1 MSIIYSYPEQ
11 GQLNADDMLIG
22 TSAEKVGGKQ
32 KNITRNFTVQQI
44 ADFIN
49 QGTGFVDPVASDFQ
63 IPVFNQEG
71 KKITGSIM
79 SQNIYPNGSAITIAG
94 SLTVNNDLTAS
105 GNILLGS
112 GSNSIVLQ
120 SPTTLGGP
128 IKDSSNTLGVSNQIL
143 ISNGLGNLVWQNYEA
158 GLTYEGTWN
167 ASTNTPTLTSG
178 QGVSGHFYIVN
189 VAGNTN
195 LDGNNDWR
203 VGDWAV
209 FFDAGGAGTAGW
221 QKIDNTSV
229 LTGSGTANTFAM
241 WTATETL
248 NDSLLSQDAGATKV
262 IVDGL
267 LEIKGDGTS
276 QDGRIKLN
284 CWNNNHGVT
293 IQSPPHSAAQ
303 SWTWILPQTTGGANQ
318 VLTTDGGTPSQ
329 LSWTDGET
337 NISIAGSGNTDVS
350 TVKGLAGFSSDDFTV
365 SSNGWVEAKDF
376 NGSTPGYVP
385 DATSATAGT
394 FLKEDGTWS
403 AIAPP
408 TGIGS
413 YTTGN
418 GTILIPQTTST
429 QLAIS
434 DILASGSVY
443 TFLSGLSLGDL
454 VQITDGTVNGF
465 FTFTIAGSGPNAWR
479 FAYVSGEIPTNFS
492 TATNAI
498 NLRNAA
504 AGVIGNVTGTGT
516 QNYVTKWSSGGT
528 GIEDS
533 TIFDTGTN
541 VGIGTASPDTSTKL
555 SVSTPQLGAASGTGI
570 TLSGWNGTSQSKVQ
584 LMSYG
589 IDDGTF
595 AIRSGSSNTE
605 KMRIDSDGNVGIGTS
620 SPNSYYAGA
629 NNLVI
634 EKADGAGLTIASNAT
649 SDGSIYFA
657 DGITGAQAYAGY
669 LEYNHSSDF
678 FRVGVN
684 GTEKM
689 RITSGG
695 NVGIGTSSPGAK
707 LEVAGSVG
715 SFKTTGHQIFLT
727 RNGNNEIYT
736 VGASSVLALGTNSTE
751 SMRIDSSGRV
761 LMGVTDG
768 AGSIK
773 LTVGDGTNPRME
785 ITPVT
790 NAIALEVLNDER
802 SLSKP
807 LKIYAE
813 ETVFHSRN
821 HPSGY
826 AEAMRVDSNGNVG
839 IGAASPAVSLDI
851 SATDAVQMPVG
862 LTGDRPAGANG
873 MLRYNSTNNGFEGY
887 INGNWGDI
895 GGGSSGGLIFR
906 GTFDASNGSITGGGN
921 LYTCPTGGPGGT
933 VDIAVGDLYIVT
945 TAGSFYCSGTSL
957 NIGDEVICITAAT
970 AGNSSVTD
978 WNAVASGAGGAVTG
992 SGTTNY
998 VPKFTGATVVGNSS
1012 IFNDASGNVGIG
1024 TTSPVEKLYVNSTSG
1039 DARIGLNAPTGSDT
1053 EIKFSNAGV
1062 VQYSIGHDDATDNF
1076 VIGTANVDTPKV
1088 SITSAGNVGIG
1099 TTSPGAKLD
1108 VSGNGKFTIQSG
1120 AINNTAPDAVTLS
1133 NVTTA
1138 AHAAGLGASLKF
1150 DFTNSTS
1157 SYAGSVISSESNA
1170 DPNTSDLV
1178 FKPRNY
1184 GNAEAMRID
1193 SSGNVGIGTTA
1204 PNAKLHIKE
1213 TTAST
1218 SQIKMSAASNEAN
1231 YGYLTMTDNTIN
1243 TAKLTL
1249 GTTFGYNVEVPAI
1262 TIFNGEVCIGT
1273 TNPTEKLQVDG
1284 NIRAVTSGET
1294 KIKIRGSGDSSDLN
1308 LVSQN
1313 QTFFVKR
1320 GASERMTIDSSGNVG
1335 IGTSSPGARLE
1346 VVEASPTNGIVA
1358 DFVNSTNAG
1367 GTTAAIKLSNTTLD
1381 SCDVILGANRVGANF
1396 GSDFFISLSDS
1407 VDGTI
1412 QERFR
1417 ITEAGKVGIGTDQ
1430 PEVSLYISAT
1440 DAILVPTGTTNDRP
1454 SGILPG
1460 MIRYNTSTNEF
1471 EGYSGTLNVSGSWGA
1486 LGGSSGAPTITKDLF
1501 QVTTAQSIFNLTAGV
1516 NPQDANY
1523 VNIFIDGVYQ
1533 NSGTYTVAT
1542 ATGTTTVNLNT
1553 AAPVGT
1559 SVEIISTT

>member
-1 MSIIYSYPEQ
+1 MPNWKKLIVSGSDAT
-11 GQLNADDMLIG
+11 LNNLNVTNA
-22 TSAEKVGGKQ
+22 V
-32 KNITRNFTVQQI
+32 
-44 ADFIN
+44 
-49 QGTGFVDPVASDFQ
+49 
-63 IPVFNQEG
+63 
-71 KKITGSIM
+71 
-79 SQNIYPNGSAITIAG
+79 
-94 SLTVNNDLTAS
+94 TAS
-105 GNILLGS
+105 
-112 GSNSIVLQ
+112 
-120 SPTTLGGP
+120 
-128 IKDSSNTLGVSNQIL
+128 
-143 ISNGLGNLVWQNYEA
+143 
-158 GLTYEGTWN
+158 
-167 ASTNTPTLTSG
+167 
-178 QGVSGHFYIVN
+178 
-189 VAGNTN
+189 
-195 LDGNNDWR
+195 
-203 VGDWAV
+203 
-209 FFDAGGAGTAGW
+209 FF
-221 QKIDNTSV
+221 
-229 LTGSGTANTFAM
+229 
-241 WTATETL
+241 
-248 NDSLLSQDAGATKV
+248 
-262 IVDGL
+262 
-267 LEIKGDGTS
+267 KGDGSALTGISTGTS
-276 QDGRIKLN
+276 NYTDLTNI
-284 CWNNNHGVT
+284 
-293 IQSPPHSAAQ
+293 P
-303 SWTWILPQTTGGANQ
+303 GGIISSSTFNQ
-318 VLTTDGGTPSQ
+318 
-329 LSWTDGET
+329 
-337 NISIAGSGNTDVS
+337 NISIAKTDPTLTLFDNSGANSDPSGKIVFSEFNNSNNFEISYNGVNDRLEFIGLISSTPTDLVYINRNATTPL
-350 TVKGLAGFSSDDFTV
+350 TVKGGATFDGGIQLVDSNTTLTQYDSNGSLQIDTQHGYVRLGPNNSSYSHFDTDRGKFYFSKRITVDEGILSSYNDDLQLQSPEGSTRLTLDKDTGHATFTNAVSASNLHIEGNSFIDAAVSAATLTLGRYSGKPTIKAGTDDSGYMLIDSSGGFTGLNWYSGDDVILVNGGGNVGIGTTSPSTKLDVNGTVTATAFAGDGSGLTGITDTNTQLSNAEVRTAVEAATNSNVFTDADHTKLNSVETNATADQSASEILTSIKTVDGSGSGLDADTLDGIDSTDFYRQIAENQNTVGPGWMTVARSSNARGHADIIVSDGDSGDHGFIQVNWLRSYNDSSFTVTNTGGHQNRITGVRVLQESADVTYGNKYLQVYVTV
-365 SSNGWVEAKDF
+365 SSTYYTRINKFG
-376 NGSTPGYVP
+376 NPG
-385 DATSATAGT
+385 A
-394 FLKEDGTWS
+394 
-403 AIAPP
+403 
-408 TGIGS
+408 
-413 YTTGN
+413 YTTNFTAPTPVIENTKTGYAVK
-418 GTILIPQTTST
+418 GTSLTSLSDYNFGAEQGVETNKLKVLDESIL
-429 QLAIS
+429 
-434 DILASGSVY
+434 
-443 TFLSGLSLGDL
+443 
-454 VQITDGTVNGF
+454 
-465 FTFTIAGSGPNAWR
+465 
-479 FAYVSGEIPTNFS
+479 
-492 TATNAI
+492 
-498 NLRNAA
+498 
-504 AGVIGNVTGTGT
+504 TG
-516 QNYVTKWSSGGT
+516 
-528 GIEDS
+528 
-533 TIFDTGTN
+533 N
-541 VGIGTASPDTSTKL
+541 VGIGTASP
-555 SVSTPQLGAASGTGI
+555 
-570 TLSGWNGTSQSKVQ
+570 
-584 LMSYG
+584 
-589 IDDGTF
+589 
-595 AIRSGSSNTE
+595 
-605 KMRIDSDGNVGIGTS
+605 
-620 SPNSYYAGA
+620 
-629 NNLVI
+629 
-634 EKADGAGLTIASNAT
+634 
-649 SDGSIYFA
+649 
-657 DGITGAQAYAGY
+657 
-669 LEYNHSSDF
+669 
-678 FRVGVN
+678 
-684 GTEKM
+684 
-689 RITSGG
+689 
-695 NVGIGTSSPGAK
+695 
-707 LEVAGSVG
+707 
-715 SFKTTGHQIFLT
+715 
-727 RNGNNEIYT
+727 
-736 VGASSVLALGTNSTE
+736 
-751 SMRIDSSGRV
+751 
-761 LMGVTDG
+761 
-768 AGSIK
+768 
-773 LTVGDGTNPRME
+773 
-785 ITPVT
+785 
-790 NAIALEVLNDER
+790 
-802 SLSKP
+802 
-807 LKIYAE
+807 
-813 ETVFHSRN
+813 
-821 HPSGY
+821 
-826 AEAMRVDSNGNVG
+826 
-839 IGAASPAVSLDI
+839 AVSLDV

-1430 PEVSLYISAT
+1430 PEVSLHISAT